1 MKNVH
6 KRERELDREG
16 EMSFKCTKPRQTIG
30 QTQRV
35 SLREKKREGE
45 GEGEGE
51 GELRDACSTVL
62 KPIKNLMLVVFL
74 YSFKLK

>member
-1 MKNVH
+1 MREIKNVH
-6 KRERELDREG
+6 ERDRELDREG

-45 GEGEGE
+45 GEGERE
-51 GELRDACSTVL
+51 KIERCMQYRVKT
-62 KPIKNLMLVVFL
+62 
-74 YSFKLK
+74 